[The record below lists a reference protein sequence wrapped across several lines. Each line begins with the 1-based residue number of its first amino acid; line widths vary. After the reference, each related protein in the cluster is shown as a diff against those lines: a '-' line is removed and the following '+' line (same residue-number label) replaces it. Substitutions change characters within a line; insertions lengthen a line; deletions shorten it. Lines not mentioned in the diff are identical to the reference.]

1 MKETAK
7 AFAGNLKR
15 TLVLRGKVHQS
26 VADDI
31 VMINLKRLIVIAAI
45 TVPFSVLHI
54 IFFHRG
60 IADLGGPERTWRM
73 WIITCHLALLVCMG
87 SLGFIAFRLRKLD
100 VVTKSGRALQYLA
113 VGVML
118 AFGIVI
124 ASVDQLVTP
133 NITPFL
139 VACTILSASLL
150 IKPHYMLPIYAVGLG
165 VFVLFQGFTQQDH
178 SVLLN
183 NRMNGLAAIGI
194 AIFLS
199 YTLWNSTV
207 ATVLQ
212 KRKIESQQKELEE
225 KNNELQVLVSH
236 DPLTNLLTR
245 RRFEELMTTEIAM
258 VRRYGQQSSLV
269 MLDVDGFKLINDN
282 FGHLAGDSVVRH
294 VASILK
300 ANVRETDTVARW
312 GGDEFII
319 LLPCTGLMDG
329 KAAAEKLGAAI
340 RQSPLTYDGE
350 LLNVTASFGVT
361 AVSCTSEN
369 SLEQTF
375 KDADLALYMAKGRG
389 RDCVAVI

>member
-1 MKETAK
+1 MKEAAK
-7 AFAGNLKR
+7 AFASSLKR
-15 TLVLRGKVHQS
+15 MLVLRGAMHES

-31 VMINLKRLIVIAAI
+31 VLINLKRLMLIAAI
-45 TVPFSVLHI
+45 TMPFSALHI
-54 IFFHRG
+54 ILFQRG
-60 IADLGGPERTWRM
+60 IAEIGGVERTWRI
-73 WIITCHLALLVCMG
+73 WVITCHLALLVCMG
-87 SLGFIAFRLRKLD
+87 LIGFIASRLRKRAA
-100 VVTKSGRALQYLA
+100 VSTMARALQYVA
-113 VGVML
+113 VCVML

-139 VACTILSASLL
+139 VACTIVSASLI
-150 IKPHYMLPIYAVGLG
+150 IKPYYILPIYVAGMVVFITAQGL
-165 VFVLFQGFTQQDH
+165 TQQDH
-178 SVLLN
+178 SVLLSN
-183 NRMNGLAAIGI
+183 QVNGLTAIGV
-194 AIFLS
+194 AICLS
-199 YTLWNSTV
+199 YAHWNFT
-207 ATVLQ
+207 AANILQ

-225 KNNELQVLVSH
+225 KNHELQLLVNH
-236 DPLTNLLTR
+236 DSLTNLLTR

-269 MLDVDGFKLINDN
+269 MLDVDGFKSINDN
-282 FGHLAGDSVVRH
+282 FGHLAGDCVVRH
-294 VASILK
+294 VAAILK

-340 RQSPLTYDGE
+340 RQLPLTYEGE

-369 SLEQTF
+369 SLEQTY